1 MDIGTLRDQL
11 DVIDGQLIELLE
23 KRMELC
29 KQIGYEKKKISK
41 SVYDKAREEEKLDS
55 VQKSVKNQEY
65 SEALRGVFSCIMD
78 ESKKIQNR
86 IM

>member
-1 MDIGTLRDQL
+1 MDIGTLRGQL

-41 SVYDKAREEEKLDS
+41 PVYDKAREEEKLDN

-65 SEALRGVFSCIMD
+65 SKALRGVFSCIMD